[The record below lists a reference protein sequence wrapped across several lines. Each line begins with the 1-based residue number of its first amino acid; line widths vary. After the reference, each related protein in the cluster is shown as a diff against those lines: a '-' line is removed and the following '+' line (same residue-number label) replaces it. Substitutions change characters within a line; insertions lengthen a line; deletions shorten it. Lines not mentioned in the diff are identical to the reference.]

1 MAEKTMIRRIQSMFR
16 TKRFWALTL
25 FFVLLAASAHMSSRW
40 LTPEVS
46 ADAETYE
53 KLKVFTEV
61 LNQVNRGY
69 VEEVDSNELVY
80 QALKGMIKSLDPHSA
95 FLTPDDY
102 SEMQV
107 DTRGEFGG
115 LGIQIGIRNSVLT
128 VIAPIEDTPA
138 WQAGIQAGD
147 MIVKIEDEFTK
158 DMTLQDA
165 VSMMRGPK
173 GQPVTI
179 TIMREGLKEPK
190 PYTIVRDIIKIKSVR
205 SRVLE
210 EGIGYVKINQFQERT
225 AGDLDR
231 ALGKLT
237 DQEMQGLVL
246 DLRNNPGGLLRSA
259 VDVSSQFLPG
269 EKLVVY
275 IQGRNG
281 GRNEYHSSG
290 KAFSDTVPMVVLV
303 NQGSASASEIV
314 AGALKDWNR
323 AVVIGVQTF
332 GKGSVQSVIPL
343 SDGSGLRLTTARYY
357 TPQGV
362 SIQNTGITP
371 DIEVKIKPTD
381 GAVAHQVFREK
392 DLKGSLD
399 KEKLEGAEGDEKSD
413 EEKAVFV
420 SQLSEEDD
428 TQLQRAVDLLKT
440 WLIFKELPG
449 DVREEDRAASDS

>member
-16 TKRFWALTL
+16 TKRFWAMTL

-40 LTPEVS
+40 FTPEVR

-61 LNQVNRGY
+61 LNQVSRGY
-69 VEEVDSNELVY
+69 VDEVDSNDLVY

-102 SEMQV
+102 KEMQV

-138 WQAGIQAGD
+138 WEAGIQAGD
-147 MIVKIEDEFTK
+147 MIIKIEDEITK
-158 DMTLQDA
+158 DMTLHDA
-165 VSMMRGPK
+165 VSRMRGPK

-179 TIMREGLKEPK
+179 TIIREGLKEPK
-190 PYTIVRDIIKIKSVR
+190 PYTIVRDIIKIKSVK
-205 SRVLE
+205 SKVIE

-225 AGDLDR
+225 AGDLER
-231 ALGKLT
+231 ALSKLT
-237 DQEMQGLVL
+237 DQQMQGLIL
-246 DLRNNPGGLLRSA
+246 DLRNNPGGLLKSA
-259 VDVSSQFLPG
+259 VEVSSQFLPG
-269 EKLVVY
+269 QKLVVY

-281 GRNEYHSSG
+281 GRNEYHSAG
-290 KAFSDTVPMVVLV
+290 TPFSETVPMVVLV

-343 SDGSGLRLTTARYY
+343 SDGSGRLTTARYY

-362 SIQNTGITP
+362 SIQNTGIAP
-371 DIEVKIKPTD
+371 DIEVKIKPPD
-381 GAVAHQVFREK
+381 GAVEHRVLREK
-392 DLKGSLD
+392 DLQGSLD
-399 KEKLEGAEGDEKSD
+399 NDKLESKEKK
-413 EEKAVFV
+413 EEKTVFM
-420 SQLSEEDD
+420 SQLSEKDD
-428 TQLQRAVDLLKT
+428 TQLQRALDLLKT
-440 WLIFKELPG
+440 WIIFKELPEG
-449 DVREEDRAASDS
+449 VRTEDRAASDS